1 MTRFTKR
8 FNHFFLQYIVEDSD
22 YYSCLQA
29 GGSRGLLAVIHC
41 NKVFFSLN
49 GRIGKDRRF
58 NSGLR

>member
-8 FNHFFLQYIVEDSD
+8 FNHFFLQYIVEDSH

-29 GGSRGLLAVIHC
+29 SDNLKLLTVIAC
-41 NKVFFSLN
+41 NSVFFSLN
-49 GRIGKDRRF
+49 GRIGNDRRF